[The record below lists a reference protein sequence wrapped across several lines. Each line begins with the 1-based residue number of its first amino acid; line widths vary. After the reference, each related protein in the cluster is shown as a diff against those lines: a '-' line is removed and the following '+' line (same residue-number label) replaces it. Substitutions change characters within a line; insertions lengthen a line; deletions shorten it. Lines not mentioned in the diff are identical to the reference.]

1 MMVDDFFLAL
11 FFEMISQTST
21 LLALQTYP
29 LVTQQKTTIPI
40 SQDQQNRIAI
50 ANDRI
55 QQIFGAEGSFDV
67 QSDDVSGQI
76 FVKCV
81 NSQPTK
87 PQTITIVSESGLT
100 QDLKLLPQKIEFQS
114 VLLKPIVTPE
124 NPEKSQPSYLQ
135 HLVDLMT
142 AMIGGQ
148 KRDAYKVTGLQH
160 AERSFKEPLVIKNQL
175 IYRGEYAEGYIYH
188 LKNEGEE
195 TLSLKEKNL
204 ALPQDL
210 ALALTKNSLP
220 PGEETYLFVITK
232 IKRFS

>member
-1 MMVDDFFLAL
+1 MRKSFFLAL

-55 QQIFGAEGSFDV
+55 HQIFGAEGSFDV
-67 QSDDVSGQI
+67 QNDDVSGQI
-76 FVKCV
+76 FVRCL
-81 NSQPTK
+81 NSQSTK
-87 PQTITIVSESGLT
+87 PQTITIVTESGLT

-114 VLLKPIVTPE
+114 ILLKPIVTPE
-124 NPEKSQPSYLQ
+124 KLDKSQPSYLQ

-142 AMIGGQ
+142 TMMEGK
-148 KRDAYKVTGLQH
+148 KRDAYKVTALQH

-175 IYRGEYAEGYIYH
+175 VYWGEEAEGYIYH

-210 ALALTKNSLP
+210 ALAVTQNSLP